1 VGQLP
6 HEEDQIEERQEVT
19 EVTSDLRVHPRHIRA
34 AKICMGGSRRFFEK
48 HNLSWADFVDNGISV
63 SVLQRI
69 GDPIALRAAHEAEVE
84 AGNDG
89 R

>member
-1 VGQLP
+1 M
-6 HEEDQIEERQEVT
+6 
-19 EVTSDLRVHPRHIRA
+19 EVTSELRVHPRHIRA
-34 AKICMGGSRRFFEK
+34 AKICMAGSRRFFVK
-48 HNLSWADFVDNGISV
+48 HDLSWADFVDKGIAV